1 MAEFCK
7 ECFLEL
13 FPDDYS
19 DEQLVV
25 SEDLDICEG
34 CADFKQVVIK
44 IIDK

>member
-7 ECFLEL
+7 DCFLRL
-13 FPDDYS
+13 FPDDYK
-19 DEQLVV
+19 DEQIIV

-44 IIDK
+44 IIEK

>member
-7 ECFLEL
+7 DCFKEL
-13 FPDDYS
+13 LFNDYEDS
-19 DEQLVV
+19 QLIL

-44 IIDK
+44 IVE